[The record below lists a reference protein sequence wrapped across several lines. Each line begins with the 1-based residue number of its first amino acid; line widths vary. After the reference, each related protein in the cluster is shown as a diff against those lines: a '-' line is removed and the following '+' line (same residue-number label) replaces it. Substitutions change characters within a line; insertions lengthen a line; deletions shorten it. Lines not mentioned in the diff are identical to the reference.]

1 MGGGGGGSAS
11 KGASNVQKDS
21 LQCIF
26 ITDCA
31 ETRYRELNKLSQG
44 EVLVLCFLCWNCL
57 SGHIPS
63 AISSDC
69 NEEGQPTVTQSPY
82 VRKYE
87 KLSDQKCVCSVHPH
101 FYFKIEC
108 FLHSWLLT
116 YVIWPTKTEQCDLKH
131 CKRISFDILATL
143 SEEIALIYETYSKI
157 FRCIFCNFL
166 SQIYRR
172 KFHKEL

>member
-1 MGGGGGGSAS
+1 MGGAGGLHPRVQVMSRKIPCNAS
-11 KGASNVQKDS
+11 LSLTVQKQDTENS
-21 LQCIF
+21 ISW
-26 ITDCA
+26 A
-31 ETRYRELNKLSQG
+31 RERFWL
-44 EVLVLCFLCWNCL
+44 LCFLCWNCL

-69 NEEGQPTVTQSPY
+69 NKEGQLTVTQSPY

-87 KLSDQKCVCSVHPH
+87 KLSDQKCVCTVHPQ

-157 FRCIFCNFL
+157 FVCIFCNFL